1 MFDEALKALKL
12 RGRIMELS
20 RGCMGRYSNT
30 IIVFGI
36 VWKSMVYGGIFK
48 YNRPIKLMCQLWGEF
63 IEIYVKTDL
72 WSFQKVPSGYK
83 GKTVQRNIV
92 SKALSQ

>member
-12 RGRIMELS
+12 RAGIMELS

-36 VWKSMVYGGIFK
+36 RRYCMEKYGIWGDIQIQSADKTDVSIMGGI
-48 YNRPIKLMCQLWGEF
+48 Y
-63 IEIYVKTDL
+63 
-72 WSFQKVPSGYK
+72 
-83 GKTVQRNIV
+83 
-92 SKALSQ
+92 